1 MKDKTIKL
9 LAQSCVNNPKLTEK
23 TTAFILKGLTKRELK
38 VFLNC
43 YKIALNKKRIYI
55 TASSQLDK
63 TALSLLKNT
72 YKNYELEFTYDKDL
86 GAGIKI
92 QQNDMIIDY
101 TFKKYISDTIS
112 QLK

>member
-9 LAQSCVNNPKLTEK
+9 LAQSCVNNPKLTGK
-23 TTAFILKGLTKRELK
+23 TISFIFKSLSKRELK
-38 VFLNC
+38 FFLNC
-43 YKIALNKKRIYI
+43 YRIALNKKRIYI

-63 TALSLLKNT
+63 TALRLLKTT
-72 YKNYELEFTYDKDL
+72 YKDYELEFTYNKDI
-86 GAGIKI
+86 GAGIKV

-101 TFKKYISDTIS
+101 TFKKYVTDTIS